1 MAETLLSNK
10 QAKSHMAS
18 LRGILLMIE
27 AARKVNNGGG
37 KRESFC
43 TYFPDH
49 LNECENSLM
58 PRVFPDPSV
67 TTPEISP
74 QKLP

>member
-1 MAETLLSNK
+1 
-10 QAKSHMAS
+10 
-18 LRGILLMIE
+18 MIE